1 MNSESNNS
9 SSGAM
14 PPEIRVLERS
24 DRISLYRKVN
34 ALRADMMKCD
44 WSDDKYMSYGTS
56 GYKYLSTDKILKTV
70 SPLIATHGLELDV
83 VIDDLTARPP
93 VGSKEQHWTIR
104 ATVSLVDID
113 TGAADSSVV
122 YAEAADNADMGLRK
136 AHTMAIKQWILSKFL
151 IADGI
156 EDFSMPQGSGFKPR
170 SPEEQE
176 EAKSKVL
183 AMGTKPTT
191 PVGTDSPTL
200 FPKASAKKEEKK
212 EEKPAAKP
220 AEAKKKAGDAPALA
234 EAPKAEE
241 KPAAKPAEMQ
251 IGPMK
256 LNGYVAKLPEIRRKM
271 IVTAATACAGLHDA
285 GAMPDE
291 DYDRMLQQLE
301 LIESL
306 QDARTFTSLYADW
319 KGAN

>member
-1 MNSESNNS
+1 MNSDNNS
-9 SSGAM
+9 NGTA
-14 PPEIRVLERS
+14 PTEIRVLDRS

-34 ALRADMMKCD
+34 SLRADMMKCD

-70 SPLIATHGLELDV
+70 SPMIATHGLELDV
-83 VIDDLTARPP
+83 VIDDLVPRPP

-104 ATVSLVDID
+104 ATVSLIDID
-113 TGAADSSVV
+113 TGAADTSVV

-136 AHTMAIKQWILSKFL
+136 AHTMAIKQWILTKFL

-156 EDFSMPQGSGFKPR
+156 DESVMPAGTGFKPK

-176 EAKSKVL
+176 EARSRVL
-183 AMGTKPTT
+183 AMGTRPAEA
-191 PVGTDSPTL
+191 
-200 FPKASAKKEEKK
+200 PKAEQKAAAPKEKA
-212 EEKPAAKP
+212 EKPAAKP
-220 AEAKKKAGDAPALA
+220 AEAKKEEKKPSAPAEALKAA
-234 EAPKAEE
+234 EGQEDA
-241 KPAAKPAEMQ
+241 Q
-251 IGPMK
+251 VGPIR
-256 LNGYVAKLPEIRRKM
+256 LNDYVRKLPDIRKKM

-285 GAMPDE
+285 GVMPDE
-291 DYDRMLQQLE
+291 DYNRMLEQLG

-306 QDARTFTSLYADW
+306 QDAKTFTSLYSEW

>member
-1 MNSESNNS
+1 MNSDSNNS
-9 SSGAM
+9 TVPS
-14 PPEIRVLERS
+14 EIMVLERS

-70 SPLIATHGLELDV
+70 SPMIATHGLELSV
-83 VIDDLTARPP
+83 VIDDLTPRPP

-104 ATVSLVDID
+104 ATVSLIDID
-113 TGAADSSVV
+113 TGAADTSQV

-156 EDFSMPQGSGFKPR
+156 EDFSAPQGTGFKPKT
-170 SPEEQE
+170 PEEQE
-176 EAKSKVL
+176 EARSKVL

-191 PVGTDSPTL
+191 PVKAEQKTL
-200 FPKASAKKEEKK
+200 SAKAEEKK
-212 EEKPAAKP
+212 AEKPAAKP
-220 AEAKKKAGDAPALA
+220 ADAKKEEKKPAAPA
-234 EAPKAEE
+234 EAPKAVDA
-241 KPAAKPAEMQ
+241 PAATQ
-251 IGPMK
+251 VGPIK
-256 LNGYVAKLPEIRRKM
+256 LNEYVSKLPDIRRKM

-291 DYDRMLQQLE
+291 DYDRMLQQLG

-306 QDARTFTSLYADW
+306 QDAKVFTSLYSDW

>member
-1 MNSESNNS
+1 MSNEQNS
-9 SSGAM
+9 SGTA
-14 PPEIRVLERS
+14 PAEIRILDRS

-83 VIDDLTARPP
+83 VIDDLTPRPP

-156 EDFSMPQGSGFKPR
+156 EEIAMPQGTGFKPK

-176 EAKSKVL
+176 EARSKVL

-191 PVGTDSPTL
+191 PAKAEQSTL
-200 FPKASAKKEEKK
+200 PSKAPAKEEKA
-212 EEKPAAKP
+212 AAKP
-220 AEAKKKAGDAPALA
+220 AEA
-234 EAPKAEE
+234 PKAEKGAPAPADAE
-241 KPAAKPAEMQ
+241 KPAGPAGEAPAGKA
-251 IGPMK
+251 GPIQ
-256 LNGYVAKLPEIRRKM
+256 LNGFVTEKLSKVQRSM
-271 IVTAATACAGLHDA
+271 IERAATACAMLHDA
-285 GAMPDE
+285 KAMSDE
-291 DYDRMLQQLE
+291 DYDRMLDQLA
-301 LIESL
+301 LIDSL
-306 QDARTFTSLYADW
+306 QTAKTFISLYRDY
-319 KGAN
+319 KGAS